1 MRSYLYRSFC
11 QTLGAFSC
19 RYDFQ
24 TMDFADPEFKENIKD
39 FKVAYIG
46 EEEPEGN
53 YLEFYKMLGIE
64 KEQLI
69 HIEKPARFQKY
80 LFQKQ
85 DFDHVYGIQKN
96 IRECLI

>member
-1 MRSYLYRSFC
+1 MTSNLWI
-11 QTLGAFSC
+11 
-19 RYDFQ
+19 
-24 TMDFADPEFKENIKD
+24 FADPEFKENIKD

-69 HIEKPARFQKY
+69 HK
-80 LFQKQ
+80 
-85 DFDHVYGIQKN
+85 VY
-96 IRECLI
+96 